1 MGLLG
6 ATLKLQAVVRLD
18 QIVWESPIVTVEAA
32 RSVRNALTA
41 VRIDLHRA
49 RKKTREDEVLELLS
63 GPSVMLGLDHE
74 ITASQALAVLD
85 LATASGLTDE

>member
-1 MGLLG
+1 MGVLG

-41 VRIDLHRA
+41 VRIDLQRA
-49 RKKTREDEVLELLS
+49 RKKTRENEVLELLERPFGHARS
-63 GPSVMLGLDHE
+63 RSRNHR
-74 ITASQALAVLD
+74 
-85 LATASGLTDE
+85 